1 MSFERTKKVKDKK
14 VKEILADKDSKS
26 FGAVGGS
33 DLDELIADAQKLSDN
48 IFILNDENASLMEV
62 SDWIVMNPALQE
74 VLGGIPG
81 FPCGM
86 ISQVVGPKDS
96 GKTTTATEA
105 LISAQVDGG
114 IAILLDTEKKY
125 SIKRAALMGLDVKN
139 LIIIQA
145 KTIEKAFEKF
155 IVVVNIIKN
164 KAEYVNKEGELLN
177 SAEYTALTPAKKKGF
192 KKHLKYAHR
201 KVCCVWDSLGAT
213 PSEAELDDGVKDFSM
228 TAAKVIKGQLRK
240 LLAYISEM
248 KVAFVIVNQVYANM
262 NTFGKKTTPYGGSG
276 PEYHSVLILEFAKIG
291 RIRPDGVKSPEPFCG
306 IKTKVECIKNHLG
319 QPFGE
324 AELYIDHKGFVIGRS
339 PEYAPKELLKELEAK
354 IEEEDGAHDEGEH
367 KEELVSPRKKKD
379 DAGKKARS
387 KAS

>member
-1 MSFERTKKVKDKK
+1 MAYKKPKK
-14 VKEILADKDSKS
+14 KESEPIST
-26 FGAVGGS
+26 AVSGGS
-33 DLDELIADAQKLSDN
+33 DLNELISDAQKLSDN

-62 SDWIVMNPALQE
+62 KDWIVMNPMIQE
-74 VLGGIPG
+74 VLGGLPG

-125 SIKRAALMGLDVKN
+125 SIKRAALMGLDVKS

-145 KTIEKAFEKF
+145 KTIEAAFEKF

-164 KAEYVNKEGELLN
+164 KLEYVSKEGELL
-177 SAEYTALTPAKKKGF
+177 SSTEYLALTPANKKKF
-192 KKHLKYAHR
+192 KGHPKYAHR

-213 PSEAELDDGVKDFSM
+213 PSEAELDPSVKDFSM

-262 NTFGKKTTPYGGSG
+262 NSFGKKTTPYGGSG
-276 PEYHSVLILEFAKIG
+276 PEYHSVIILEFAKKG

-306 IKTKVECIKNHLG
+306 INTEVECVKNHLA
-319 QPFGE
+319 QPFTKME
-324 AELYIDHKGFVIGRS
+324 MSIDHRGFVIGRS
-339 PEYAPKELLKELEAK
+339 PEYAPKELLIELEEKVEA
-354 IEEEDGAHDEGEH
+354 DGELEVEH
-367 KEELVSPRKKKD
+367 ETMVPARKKKD
-379 DAGKKARS
+379 DVGKKSRS